1 MSKPEITHDNH
12 YVPQFYLRNWSTD
25 GLRVFTYRL
34 LASHPNVPLWELA
47 LPRLEREGMVH
58 FDFDNQ
64 YYSRDFRNAMAHYK
78 VGRFL
83 REDEMIM
90 DDPMY
95 GMTQKAFGLDFR
107 TAKIMMCDSRYSLS
121 QQLETYLNLKM
132 S

>member
-1 MSKPEITHDNH
+1 
-12 YVPQFYLRNWSTD
+12 
-25 GLRVFTYRL
+25 
-34 LASHPNVPLWELA
+34 
-47 LPRLEREGMVH
+47 
-58 FDFDNQ
+58 
-64 YYSRDFRNAMAHYK
+64 MAHYK

-107 TAKIMMCDSRYSLS
+107 TAKIMMCDSLYSLS

-132 S
+132 SWGEKKMGKDTIQIDNDRLGLQMDQLLAKKKIQNR